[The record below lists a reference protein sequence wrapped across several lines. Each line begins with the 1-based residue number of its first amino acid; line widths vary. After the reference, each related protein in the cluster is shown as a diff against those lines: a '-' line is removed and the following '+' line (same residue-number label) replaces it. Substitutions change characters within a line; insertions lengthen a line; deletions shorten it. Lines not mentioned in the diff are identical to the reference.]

1 MLKKWWFWTIIGLSC
16 LVIVLVGV
24 IIFNNSS
31 KDIALN
37 KEISLI
43 YPESE
48 TSVSKDN
55 GTIIIE
61 LHHYSNE
68 ENTEQL
74 SQIMQVIREKKESG
88 ELQGYKKFKT
98 ITYMDNDE
106 KKEYMV
112 MIDTVDIDTFTKE
125 ESTSYILFE
134 EYQSLYSTLEE
145 TMDSYSRLFN
155 SVY

>member
-16 LVIVLVGV
+16 LVIVLVCV

-37 KEISLI
+37 REISLI

-48 TSVSKDN
+48 TCVSKDS

-98 ITYMDNDE
+98 IAYMDNDD

-145 TMDSYSRLFN
+145 TMDSYLRLFN